1 MNCCNNNK
9 TSSTEPPKENLL
21 DNKKIRW
28 LIGAFLL
35 ILPFEILSFFSIHFS
50 IWVKAPLSLLMILVI
65 GRKVIV
71 DGIKSMFTLRFSD
84 INLLMTVAISG
95 AIYLYQF
102 EEAVIIVVLFTLSE
116 AMEDYGVTQSKKAL
130 EDLVNRT
137 PKTALIKGQ
146 SEKTVIDDIDI
157 NTIIIIKP
165 GDIIP
170 LDGVIVAGN
179 SFLDEAMITGEPLPK
194 QKFTGDSVYAGSH
207 NSQGYLEIKVTKSS
221 KDTTLAK
228 IIELTYEAAEKKS
241 HSQKFI
247 ESFAKFYTPAVVLTA
262 TLIVIIPVF
271 AFDKEFNF
279 WLVQAITVLIISCPC
294 ALVISTP
301 VTVFSAIGNATR
313 RGVLIKGGKFLE
325 ELAKAKAIAFDKTRT
340 LTKGEPQVSD
350 VFAYNEFSTDEVL
363 ACAAGLELFSEH
375 PIAKS
380 IIAKAEDA
388 NLEPHKFCN
397 FRAVAGKG
405 VEGECLI
412 CDNPSHYLG
421 NLQFV
426 SDRSDGSVE
435 QYVKDR
441 VSKLESE
448 GKTSIVI
455 SEQKM
460 VKGIIGITDKI
471 RTESAKMIENIS
483 TLGLTPVMLTG
494 DNKKPAVF
502 VANQLGIKD
511 VRAELLPEQ
520 KDEEIRKM
528 TEQFGHVIMVGDGVN
543 DAPALARSSVGI
555 AIGAVGS
562 DLAVE
567 NADIAL
573 MNDNIALIPYLISL
587 GRKCS
592 AKIRLNILS
601 SVGVKAIFLILA
613 ILGYSSIAWA
623 IFADV
628 GMTMIVV
635 LNGLSLFRF
644 KYET

>member
-84 INLLMTVAISG
+84 INLLMTVAIGG

-262 TLIVIIPVF
+262 TPIVIIPVF
-271 AFDKEFNF
+271 AFDKE
-279 WLVQAITVLIISCPC
+279 LI
-294 ALVISTP
+294 
-301 VTVFSAIGNATR
+301 
-313 RGVLIKGGKFLE
+313 
-325 ELAKAKAIAFDKTRT
+325 
-340 LTKGEPQVSD
+340 
-350 VFAYNEFSTDEVL
+350 
-363 ACAAGLELFSEH
+363 
-375 PIAKS
+375 
-380 IIAKAEDA
+380 
-388 NLEPHKFCN
+388 
-397 FRAVAGKG
+397 
-405 VEGECLI
+405 
-412 CDNPSHYLG
+412 
-421 NLQFV
+421 
-426 SDRSDGSVE
+426 
-435 QYVKDR
+435 
-441 VSKLESE
+441 
-448 GKTSIVI
+448 
-455 SEQKM
+455 
-460 VKGIIGITDKI
+460 
-471 RTESAKMIENIS
+471 
-483 TLGLTPVMLTG
+483 
-494 DNKKPAVF
+494 
-502 VANQLGIKD
+502 
-511 VRAELLPEQ
+511 
-520 KDEEIRKM
+520 
-528 TEQFGHVIMVGDGVN
+528 FG
-543 DAPALARSSVGI
+543 
-555 AIGAVGS
+555 
-562 DLAVE
+562 
-567 NADIAL
+567 
-573 MNDNIALIPYLISL
+573 
-587 GRKCS
+587 
-592 AKIRLNILS
+592 
-601 SVGVKAIFLILA
+601 
-613 ILGYSSIAWA
+613 
-623 IFADV
+623 
-628 GMTMIVV
+628 
-635 LNGLSLFRF
+635 
-644 KYET
+644 